1 MKYKTE
7 IQNLITAVIVA
18 FIIIVT
24 IMSLITSIIIL

>member
-1 MKYKTE
+1 MRKETE
-7 IQNLITAVIVA
+7 TFITAVIVT

>member
-1 MKYKTE
+1 MRKETE
-7 IQNLITAVIVA
+7 TFITAVIVA